1 LFYFSRSKLTS
12 IQEMLKSQL
21 TCSYCSKI
29 FKDPINLPCEDSIC
43 RGHLKERDVA
53 KANRIKCKTCNEDF
67 QIKDN
72 HFESN
77 EALTQLIESHSYL
90 SREEISLKRE
100 LEECIRQFFEFFDA
114 FIQNRTKLESDVF
127 DHFQEIRFQ
136 IDEQREE
143 LKKRIDDIALAMV
156 DQTKKSEEMYLKNI
170 KEHFSSF
177 DESKSLQIKKTEMEE
192 MFRNPNLL
200 IQTIREMQQEQEES
214 LKDIQIKLNEMNQA
228 KEFFMETNT
237 FKPNLS
243 SLNQNETYLFG
254 LIQLSE
260 YSYMNSLKSQI
271 LINQQEYF
279 ELVKVCEFSSNDSW
293 SLLYRGTRDGFGAKD
308 FHSRCDD
315 HANTLTIFK
324 AKQSK
329 FIFGGYTTVAWDSS
343 SEFKSDPNA
352 FLFSLTNKDNTPVK
366 MKIDPNRH
374 HVAIYCHSRYGPIFG
389 NDICIVNNANT
400 IMDCSSNLGY
410 NYKHPQYEE
419 GTNESKSF
427 LAGSYEFQLD
437 EIEVYQKE

>member
-1 LFYFSRSKLTS
+1 
-12 IQEMLKSQL
+12 MLKSQL

-29 FKDPINLPCEDSIC
+29 FKDPILLPCEDSIC

-72 HFESN
+72 EFKSN
-77 EALTQLIESHSYL
+77 EVLNKLIESHSYL
-90 SREEISLKRE
+90 SGEEIRLKQE
-100 LEECIRQFFEFFDA
+100 LEVSIRQFFEFFDK
-114 FIQNRTKLESDVF
+114 FQQNKLKFESDVF

-156 DQTKKSEEMYLKNI
+156 DRTKKSEEMYLKKI

-177 DESKSLQIKKTEMEE
+177 DDSESLQIKKTEMEE

-260 YSYMNSLKSQI
+260 YSYMNSLKSEI
-271 LINQQEYF
+271 LKDEQQCL
-279 ELVKVCEFSSNDSW
+279 ELLKVCEFSPNDNW
-293 SLLYRGTRDGFGAKD
+293 SLLYRGTRDGFGSDD

-324 AKQSK
+324 AKQSE
-329 FIFGGYTTVAWDSS
+329 FIFGGFTTVNWDG
-343 SEFKSDPNA
+343 SDEWKLDRNA
-352 FLFSLTNKDNTPVK
+352 FLFSLTNKDNTPTK
-366 MKIDPNRH
+366 MKIDPNKH
-374 HVAIYCHSRYGPIFG
+374 KYAIYCYPFCGPIFG
-389 NDICIVNNANT
+389 NDIFIVNNANT
-400 IMDCSSNLGY
+400 TMDCSSYLGY
-410 NYKHPQYEE
+410 NYSHPQYEE

-427 LAGSYEFQLD
+427 LAGSYQFQLD
-437 EIEVYQKE
+437 EIKVYQKE